1 MVGGLTWEQSIIGLL
16 NEMLISHFFRTS
28 IFNRD
33 KKKYCVAS
41 TNRSME
47 KLKVSK
53 LKAGA
58 SLSSVV
64 SVLEARQQGSHR
76 QGAARHLS

>member
-33 KKKYCVAS
+33 KKKYGVAS
-41 TNRSME
+41 TNHSME
-47 KLKVSK
+47 KLKVLK
-53 LKAGA
+53 LKAG
-58 SLSSVV
+58 LPLPSVV
-64 SVLEARQQGSHR
+64 Y
-76 QGAARHLS
+76 

>member
-1 MVGGLTWEQSIIGLL
+1 MVGCATWEQSIIGLL

-33 KKKYCVAS
+33 KKKYGVAS

-47 KLKVSK
+47 KLKV
-53 LKAGA
+53 
-58 SLSSVV
+58 
-64 SVLEARQQGSHR
+64 
-76 QGAARHLS
+76 